1 MARMT
6 PLWTMENVEDP
17 DQIKDFLAPH
27 GIDFAVWGVP
37 DEAGKLACK
46 GRLEDSD
53 KSRLLELFRTE
64 LEQAANDQGYVEAD
78 VIAIRKDLP
87 GLDEALAKFDKV
99 HYHDDDEV
107 RAIVGGGGVFGFVL
121 DDGRQLLLAI
131 EAGEYI
137 SVPAGMWHWFYCF
150 EDRNITCLRLF
161 KDSSGWIPHYRSTE
175 RGITAAVA
183 S

>member
-1 MARMT
+1 MQE
-6 PLWTMENVEDP
+6 LDDP
-17 DQIKDFLAPH
+17 DTIASFLAPH

-37 DEAGKLACK
+37 DEAGRIAAKERLTDDEK
-46 GRLEDSD
+46 GRM
-53 KSRLLELFRTE
+53 LELFKDE
-64 LEQAANDQGYVEAD
+64 LEKAAADQGYVEAD
-78 VIAIRKDLP
+78 VIAIRPDLP

-107 RAIVGGGGVFGFVL
+107 RAIVGGGGVFGFIL

-150 EDRNITCLRLF
+150 ENRNITCLRLF
-161 KDSSGWIPHYRSTE
+161 KDTSGWIPHYRSTD
-175 RGITAAVA
+175 RGVPMAVA